1 MLRNW
6 EQGKRVPRR
15 EDSKKEELHVGT
27 VRGQRNLL
35 MQNGHA
41 AGLSRGR
48 MKTSESSS
56 LAQNPLGFHFL

>member
-1 MLRNW
+1 M
-6 EQGKRVPRR
+6 
-15 EDSKKEELHVGT
+15 GT